1 MQTTGVPNNDGRAKV
16 KLLQLDK
23 LAEAKITKNFVLATL
38 TGWIS
43 ASPQPSG
50 LLLPRNLS
58 RFARLEQRSN
68 VFADAKITK
77 NFVFGDPNGM
87 DSGFASTLRAAPAS
101 QSVSLR
107 STRTAFE
114 CFR

>member
-23 LAEAKITKNFVLATL
+23 L
-38 TGWIS
+38 
-43 ASPQPSG
+43 
-50 LLLPRNLS
+50 
-58 RFARLEQRSN
+58 
-68 VFADAKITK
+68 ADAKITK

-107 STRTAFE
+107 STRTAFVF
-114 CFR
+114 FR

>member
-23 LAEAKITKNFVLATL
+23 LA
-38 TGWIS
+38 
-43 ASPQPSG
+43 
-50 LLLPRNLS
+50 
-58 RFARLEQRSN
+58 
-68 VFADAKITK
+68 DAKIAK

-87 DSGFASTLRAAPAS
+87 DFGFASTLRAAPAS

-114 CFR
+114 FFR